1 MYTITGKQKYGAVWA
16 NGTCVA
22 IFQNGKAHTNDTDK
36 AEILRKMGYMVTG
49 MPEETASDIG
59 VDSAV
64 SECKPTEEH
73 TAEASEETVL
83 AMEADSTASEGK
95 PQEENTAEI
104 LQEKSPKMGVNPKK
118 NTKQKPET
126 E

>member
-22 IFQNGKAHTNDTDK
+22 MFQNGKAHTNDTDK

-64 SECKPTEEH
+64 SECKPTEEN
-73 TAEASEETVL
+73 A
-83 AMEADSTASEGK
+83 
-95 PQEENTAEI
+95 AEI

>member
-16 NGTCVA
+16 NGICVA
-22 IFQNGKAHTNDTDK
+22 MFQNGKAHTNDTDK

-49 MPEETASDIG
+49 LPEETVPAMA
-59 VDSAV
+59 VDS
-64 SECKPTEEH
+64 
-73 TAEASEETVL
+73 TV
-83 AMEADSTASEGK
+83 SEGK
-95 PQEENTAEI
+95 LQEE
-104 LQEKSPKMGVNPKK
+104 SPKMGVNPKK